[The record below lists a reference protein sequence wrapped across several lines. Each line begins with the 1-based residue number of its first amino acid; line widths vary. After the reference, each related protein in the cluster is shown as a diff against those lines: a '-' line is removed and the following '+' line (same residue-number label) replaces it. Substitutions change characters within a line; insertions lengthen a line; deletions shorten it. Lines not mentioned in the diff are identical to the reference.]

1 MVGLLEE
8 EYKVL
13 RLSVKLS
20 RNVYLIQNAVEL
32 LEWGMAKM
40 YELRSGS
47 EYMPGTIKVRSWLC
61 PNLWL
66 YFYANTR
73 YIYDIVS

>member
-1 MVGLLEE
+1 MYILMVGLLEE

-32 LEWGMAKM
+32 LE
-40 YELRSGS
+40 
-47 EYMPGTIKVRSWLC
+47 
-61 PNLWL
+61 
-66 YFYANTR
+66 
-73 YIYDIVS
+73 

>member
-1 MVGLLEE
+1 
-8 EYKVL
+8 
-13 RLSVKLS
+13 
-20 RNVYLIQNAVEL
+20 
-32 LEWGMAKM
+32 MAKM

-73 YIYDIVS
+73 YIYDIV